1 MQFVIVKLIVPQ
13 LVSKLP
19 TFYGIG
25 SFFAAYTTA
34 RHVSLSWAR
43 SIQSMPPSHFSK
55 VHFNI
60 ILSSTLDFSKWY
72 PSFRFF
78 YQNRICTF
86 SLPSAC
92 RAHLILL
99 DVVTAVTSDHLTCL
113 RIPGTYASTRH
124 QELEKSSA
132 IEGVESVNEH
142 QQLWMDTKQS
152 RGACNR
158 TASAGLSFGGPQLVA
173 F

>member
-1 MQFVIVKLIVPQ
+1 MQFVLVKLIVPQ

-19 TFYGIG
+19 TFYGIRR
-25 SFFAAYTTA
+25 FITAFTTA

-43 SIQSMPPSHFSK
+43 SIQSMPQSHFSK

-60 ILSSTLDFSKWY
+60 ILSSTLGFSKWS

-78 YQNRICTF
+78 HQNRICTF
-86 SLPSAC
+86 SLPYAC

-99 DVVTAVTSDHLTCL
+99 DVVTGVTSDHLTYL

-124 QELEKSSA
+124 QKLEKSSA
-132 IEGVESVNEH
+132 IVGVVSVKEH

-152 RGACNR
+152 RGASNR
-158 TASAGLSFGGPQLVA
+158 AASAGLSFGVPQLVT